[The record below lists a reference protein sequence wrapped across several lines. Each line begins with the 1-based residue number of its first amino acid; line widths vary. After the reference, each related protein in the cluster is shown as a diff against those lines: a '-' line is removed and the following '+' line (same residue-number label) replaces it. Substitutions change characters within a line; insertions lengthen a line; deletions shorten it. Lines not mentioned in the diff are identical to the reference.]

1 MTSEVIDRPTD
12 PDLHRGSF
20 NKQEVAMNSLRQI
33 SFLRAALL
41 IDAVASG
48 LTAALLVAGANALR
62 DWLGL
67 PVVLM
72 REAGVVLVFYVAFV
86 VFVATRA
93 QIAAGAVWAV
103 IACNVLW
110 TIASFAILKAGLV
123 APTTLGIVFVIG
135 QALAVLALGALQL
148 FALRRPQALLV

>member
-1 MTSEVIDRPTD
+1 MI
-12 PDLHRGSF
+12 SF
-20 NKQEVAMNSLRQI
+20 REI

-48 LTAALLVAGANALR
+48 MTAVLLVAGADVLR

-72 REAGVVLVFYVAFV
+72 REAGLILVVYVAFV

-93 QIAAGAVWAV
+93 QISTGSVWIV
-103 IACNVLW
+103 IVCNALW
-110 TIASFAILKAGLV
+110 TVASIAILETGKV
-123 APTTLGIVFVIG
+123 APTTLGMVFVIG
-135 QALAVLALGALQL
+135 QALAVLALGALQ
-148 FALRRPQALLV
+148 FIALRRPQALLV

>member
-1 MTSEVIDRPTD
+1 
-12 PDLHRGSF
+12 
-20 NKQEVAMNSLRQI
+20 MNSIRQI

-41 IDAVASG
+41 IDAIASG
-48 LTAALLVAGANALR
+48 FTAALLVAGADALR
-62 DWLGL
+62 DLLGL
-67 PVVLM
+67 PVALM

-93 QIAAGAVWAV
+93 QIASGAVWMV
-103 IACNVLW
+103 IACNALW
-110 TIASFAILKAGLV
+110 TLASFAILKTGLV
-123 APTTLGIVFVIG
+123 APTTLGAVFVIG